1 MSPIS
6 IKEIQKQ
13 YYSNWEEEG
22 NGFLF
27 CFFFFFCLGKG
38 SLMKNFLK
46 LLVDHKVNLKIYQ
59 RIHIELPSIGFPR
72 WFSDK
77 RTLLPM
83 QESQE
88 MGLQPLSWEDHLE
101 WKMAIHSSI
110 LAWKIPWT
118 EEPGGL
124 QSTGSQRVR
133 HSWAQTYILS
143 YYHEV
148 GPTILWGRFYRD
160 LKFPSF
166 RWENRNQS
174 I

>member
-1 MSPIS
+1 MSLIS

-22 NGFLF
+22 NGF
-27 CFFFFFCLGKG
+27 FFFFSCLGKG
-38 SLMKNFLK
+38 SFMKNFLK
-46 LLVDHKVNLKIYQ
+46 LLLDHKVNLKIYQ
-59 RIHIELPSIGFPR
+59 RIHIELPSIRFPR
-72 WFSDK
+72 WFRDQ

-101 WKMAIHSSI
+101 WK
-110 LAWKIPWT
+110 IPWT

-124 QSTGSQRVR
+124 QSMGSQRVR
-133 HSWAQTYILS
+133 HSWARTCILS

-148 GPTILWGRFYRD
+148 GPTIVWGRFYRD

-166 RWENRNQS
+166 RWESRNQS

>member
-1 MSPIS
+1 
-6 IKEIQKQ
+6 
-13 YYSNWEEEG
+13 
-22 NGFLF
+22 
-27 CFFFFFCLGKG
+27 
-38 SLMKNFLK
+38 MKNFLK

-118 EEPGGL
+118 EEPGGR
-124 QSTGSQRVR
+124 QSTGSPRVR
-133 HSWAQTYILS
+133 HS
-143 YYHEV
+143 
-148 GPTILWGRFYRD
+148 
-160 LKFPSF
+160 
-166 RWENRNQS
+166 
-174 I
+174 